1 MECPSGNVG
10 CILSYNGDLNSCV
23 INYAVF
29 MYQLVVNSLYFW
41 LTHPNDKLDANNRT
55 ICVIWQCVAL
65 AIVIAYQVVLCIFL
79 GCSGI
84 SIVWNVMVGFILRD
98 LCQTI
103 RTSTFSSTAET
114 SETSVNQAN
123 QKRKKNASLF
133 VASCAPA
140 FAADLYYAITADFIT
155 TVAHIC
161 ALVLGCLIA
170 SLYHC
175 FLMKRTVQPT
185 STTEGVQETS
195 LLTDHLAA
203 TN

>member
-1 MECPSGNVG
+1 
-10 CILSYNGDLNSCV
+10 
-23 INYAVF
+23 

-41 LTHPNDKLDANNRT
+41 HTHPNDANNRT

-65 AIVIAYQVVLCIFL
+65 ALVIAYQVFLCIFL

-103 RTSTFSSTAET
+103 STSTAET
-114 SETSVNQAN
+114 LDTSVN
-123 QKRKKNASLF
+123 QKRKKNANLF

-140 FAADLYYAITADFIT
+140 FAVDLYYAITADFIT

-185 STTEGVQETS
+185 STTEGVQETT